1 MSLPSFINKST
12 SLDDGVA
19 NQLAGKLFKL
29 RDAERLMNSQIA
41 GIDDILSTIDG
52 ESLPDLPNIND
63 IRVKNQEI
71 AAAVGE
77 KVGDLA
83 KINDLAGGCLS
94 AALGAAVNISK
105 DSYGFISDLVD
116 DMATVANMPSQM
128 FDIYKI
134 YVELQEF
141 IASLGIDKLVSD
153 INSLLGCE
161 SATSFVADVNNEVN
175 RIMSALGTD
184 SSGLPDGTTYY
195 EKMKADLSG
204 RAPTYGI
211 DTTFTDSMA
220 ESLGEMA
227 SATNN
232 MAKTVSTEAKTQMD
246 IIKTNVKISI
256 PKSPTPPSFF

>member
-83 KINDLAGGCLS
+83 KINDLAGG
-94 AALGAAVNISK
+94 
-105 DSYGFISDLVD
+105 
-116 DMATVANMPSQM
+116 
-128 FDIYKI
+128 
-134 YVELQEF
+134 
-141 IASLGIDKLVSD
+141 
-153 INSLLGCE
+153 
-161 SATSFVADVNNEVN
+161 
-175 RIMSALGTD
+175 
-184 SSGLPDGTTYY
+184 
-195 EKMKADLSG
+195 
-204 RAPTYGI
+204 
-211 DTTFTDSMA
+211 
-220 ESLGEMA
+220 
-227 SATNN
+227 
-232 MAKTVSTEAKTQMD
+232 
-246 IIKTNVKISI
+246 
-256 PKSPTPPSFF
+256 